1 MPKLTP
7 RPPKNLHHVSLC
19 FSWKMWEVRLSI
31 TERLPDRGR
40 VPEPVSGHTKKL
52 LGDPQHSRGSLSD
65 PRLGKINNNNKKKPT
80 HKQTPDFTERSFIKQ
95 GRNVKVVA
103 L

>member
-1 MPKLTP
+1 LLHPEMPKLTP

-40 VPEPVSGHTKKL
+40 APEPVSGHTKKL
-52 LGDPQHSRGSLSD
+52 LGDP
-65 PRLGKINNNNKKKPT
+65 PT
-80 HKQTPDFTERSFIKQ
+80 QQRFSFRPQI
-95 GRNVKVVA
+95 R
-103 L
+103 